1 MPEMILKQEERESV
15 DEMIELLKTLTEEE
29 RREVNSLIRG
39 VAFGV
44 KLARNEDLKKAQ
56 KGA

>member
-44 KLARNEDLKKAQ
+44 KLARNEDLKKVQ